1 MKKFPPQSPRGF
13 WYRFIEFIL
22 RPILKA
28 ATARDWRGGE
38 YIRNV
43 AGIGKQAGQGSDQ
56 GNPKGIVVAM
66 NHLSWYDPLVAAHF
80 VNDNGRPVRFMAKA
94 EIFKIPVLGSILRN
108 AGQIPVQRGSS
119 DAAAGSLREAFTAIE
134 NGQCIVIYPEG
145 TLTRDPNL
153 WPMTAKTGAARI
165 ALMTGAPVIPAAQWG
180 PQEVIPPYSKK
191 ISLFPR
197 KTMHVWAGP
206 AVDLDD
212 LRSQPV
218 TTATLREAT
227 ERIMLAITKI
237 LAEQR
242 GEVPPAQPLDR
253 RTALQKKADS

>member
-1 MKKFPPQSPRGF
+1 MSKFPPQSPRGF
-13 WYRFIEFIL
+13 WYWLIEFIL

-38 YIRNV
+38 YLRI
-43 AGIGKQAGQGSDQ
+43 DQ
-56 GNPKGIVVAM
+56 GIVVAM

-80 VNDNGRPVRFMAKA
+80 VNDNGRPVRFLAKV
-94 EIFKIPVLGSILRN
+94 EVFKIPVIGSILRN
-108 AGQIPVQRGSS
+108 AGQIPVQRGNS
-119 DAAAGSLREAFTAIE
+119 DAAAGSLREAITAIE
-134 NGQCIVIYPEG
+134 DGQCVVIYPEG

-180 PQEVIPPYSKK
+180 PQEVLAPYSKRPR
-191 ISLFPR
+191 LFPR

-212 LRSQPV
+212 LRAQPV

-227 ERIMLAITKI
+227 ERIMFAITKI
-237 LAEQR
+237 LTEQR

-253 RTALQKKADS
+253 RIALQKKADS

>member
-1 MKKFPPQSPRGF
+1 MSKFPPQSPRGF
-13 WYRFIEFIL
+13 WYWIIELIL

-28 ATARDWRGGE
+28 ATSRDWRGGE
-38 YIRNV
+38 YLRNV
-43 AGIGKQAGQGSDQ
+43 QGTGQGNS
-56 GNPKGIVVAM
+56 KGIVVAM

-80 VNDNGRPVRFMAKA
+80 VNDNGRPVRFLAKV
-94 EIFKIPVLGSILRN
+94 EVFNIPLLGSILRN
-108 AGQIPVQRGSS
+108 AGQIPVKRGNS
-119 DAAAGSLREAFTAIE
+119 DAAAGSLREAITAIN
-134 NGQCIVIYPEG
+134 NGQCVVIYPEG

-180 PQEVIPPYSKK
+180 PQEVLAPYTKRLR
-191 ISLFPR
+191 LFPR

-206 AVDLDD
+206 AVDLED
-212 LRSQPV
+212 LRTQPV
-218 TTATLREAT
+218 TAATLREAT

-242 GEVPPAQPLDR
+242 GEVPPAEPLDR
-253 RTALQKKADS
+253 RIALQKKADS

>member
-1 MKKFPPQSPRGF
+1 MSKFPAQSASGF
-13 WYRFIEFIL
+13 WYRFIALIL
-22 RPILKA
+22 RPILLA

-38 YIRNV
+38 FLRV
-43 AGIGKQAGQGSDQ
+43 DR
-56 GNPKGIVVAM
+56 GIVVAM

-80 VNDNGRPVRFMAKA
+80 VNDNGRPVRFLAKV
-94 EIFKIPVLGSILRN
+94 EVFKIPLLGSILKS
-108 AGQIPVQRGSS
+108 AGQIPVQRGNS
-119 DAAAGSLREAFTAIE
+119 DAAAGSLRQAFSAIE
-134 NGQCIVIYPEG
+134 DKQCVVIYPEG

-180 PQEVIPPYSKK
+180 PQEVLAPYSKRLR
-191 ISLFPR
+191 LFPR

-218 TTATLREAT
+218 TAATLREAT

-242 GEVPPAQPLDR
+242 GETPPAQPLDR
-253 RTALQKKADS
+253 RIALQKKADS

>member
-1 MKKFPPQSPRGF
+1 MSKFPPQSPRGF
-13 WYRFIEFIL
+13 WYWLIEFIL

-38 YIRNV
+38 YLRNNH
-43 AGIGKQAGQGSDQ
+43 GT
-56 GNPKGIVVAM
+56 VVAM

-80 VNDNGRPVRFMAKA
+80 VNDNGRPVRFLAKV
-94 EIFKIPVLGSILRN
+94 EVFKIPLLGLILKN
-108 AGQIPVQRGSS
+108 AGQIPVQRGNS
-119 DAAAGSLREAFTAIE
+119 DAAAGSLREAITAIE

-180 PQEVIPPYSKK
+180 PQEVIAPYSKAVR
-191 ISLFPR
+191 LFPR

-253 RTALQKKADS
+253 RIALQKKADS